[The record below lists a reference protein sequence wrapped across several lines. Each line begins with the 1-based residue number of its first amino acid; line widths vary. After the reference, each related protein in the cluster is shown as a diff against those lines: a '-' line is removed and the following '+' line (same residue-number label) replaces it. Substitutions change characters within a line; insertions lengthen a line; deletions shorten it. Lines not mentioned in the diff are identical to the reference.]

1 MKAYQSLS
9 ELLIDFR
16 QINNMPQ
23 AELAGVLDVDIRTVM
38 RWENGETLIKPE
50 KERDFVTILKIP
62 HQVIRN
68 LNTDYPI
75 KVYYD
80 IRRRTYSLSA
90 MMIKAEN
97 AAWYKSDLPTEDDRI
112 HLIANDSDV
121 EFITDIQKMN
131 NNLKPIKSEVVQEAS
146 RLLPELN
153 LVLHDQSGYY
163 AGHIAVFPLKYS
175 SYRKIREREILESA
189 LTTADFATHLDESPR
204 VFYFYSL
211 YADSLANAYNLINRL
226 LLFFKE
232 KKFSNYLFAG
242 ITFRENKIDY
252 LKQIGLRTIWEDK
265 NEEDGGLQG
274 TLMEGDLD
282 MFLFGKTS

>member
-9 ELLIDFR
+9 ELLIDYR
-16 QINNMPQ
+16 QINNITQ
-23 AELAGVLDVDIRTVM
+23 AELAGTLDVDIRTVM
-38 RWENGETLIKPE
+38 RWENGETMIKAE

-80 IRRRTYSLSA
+80 IGLRNYSLSA
-90 MMIKAEN
+90 MMIRAEN
-97 AAWYKSDLPTEDDRI
+97 AAWYKSDLPKEDDRI

-121 EFITDIQKMN
+121 EFITDIQEMN
-131 NNLKPIKSEVVQEAS
+131 NNLKPIKGEVVREAS

-175 SYRKIREREILESA
+175 SYRKIREREIQEGV
-189 LTTADFATHLDESPR
+189 LTIADLATSPDEDPL

-265 NEEDGGLQG
+265 NEEDGGHRS
-274 TLMEGDLD
+274 TFMEGDLD
-282 MFLFGKTS
+282 MFLFGMTS